1 MATLTRTM
9 ASLNLE
15 FLILLMTPPETSE
28 LATIIFSIFIFIIHT
43 EKHNSV
49 ILLIYKMNLDHFKKV
64 LTTMHVK
71 EAATVAVSPLVG
83 SN

>member
-1 MATLTRTM
+1 MV
-9 ASLNLE
+9 SLNLE
-15 FLILLMTPPETSE
+15 FFILLMTPPETSE
-28 LATIIFSIFIFIIHT
+28 LATELATMIFLMLFIFIIHT

>member
-1 MATLTRTM
+1 MV
-9 ASLNLE
+9 SLNLE

-28 LATIIFSIFIFIIHT
+28 LATIIFSILYSLYT
-43 EKHNSV
+43 QR
-49 ILLIYKMNLDHFKKV
+49 ILLYKMNLDHFKRV